1 MNERGGNT
9 VEDAKYQPKLLL
21 HTKMRCPICGYE
33 NAFMEVYEHE
43 IPVIDRIN
51 IVVFKC
57 EKCGLRIR
65 DTIPYYVPG
74 KRTII
79 RVFIERPE
87 DLNTLIYRSPSA
99 LVKIEDLGIELEP
112 IGEGGEDSI
121 TTAEGLIATIAGML
135 EFYCEEGGLDPEAR
149 SECSKKLVM
158 LKEVLSLRRT
168 TTILIDDPEGLSVVL
183 KTYREG
189 NYSMEVHQ

>member
-1 MNERGGNT
+1 MSEKSGNT
-9 VEDAKYQPKLLL
+9 VEDTKYQPKLLL

-33 NAFMEVYEHE
+33 NASMEIYEHE

-57 EKCGLRIR
+57 EKCGFRIR
-65 DTIPYYVPG
+65 DTLPYYVPG

-79 RVFIERPE
+79 RIFIERPE

-112 IGEGGEDSI
+112 VGEGGEDSI
-121 TTAEGLIATIAGML
+121 TTIEGLIAAIAEML
-135 EFYCEEGGLDPEAR
+135 EFYCEEENLDPEAQ
-149 SECSKKLVM
+149 SECIKKLAM
-158 LKEVLSLRRT
+158 LKEILSLRRT
-168 TTILIDDPEGLSVVL
+168 TTVLIDDPEGLSAVL
-183 KTYREG
+183 KTYRED
-189 NYSMEVHQ
+189 NYIIEVGR

>member
-1 MNERGGNT
+1 MSERSCNT
-9 VEDAKYQPKLLL
+9 VEDTKYQPKLLL
-21 HTKMRCPICGYE
+21 HTKMKCLVCGYE

-43 IPVIDRIN
+43 IPIIDRIN

-65 DTIPYYVPG
+65 DTLPYYVPG

-79 RVFIERPE
+79 RIFIERPE
-87 DLNTLIYRSPSA
+87 DFNTLIYRSPSA

-112 IGEGGEDSI
+112 VGEGGEDSI
-121 TTAEGLIATIAGML
+121 TTAEGLITTIAEML
-135 EFYCEEGGLDPEAR
+135 EFYCEEGDLDPEAR
-149 SECSKKLVM
+149 SECNKKLAM
-158 LKEVLSLRRT
+158 LKEILSLRRA

-189 NYSMEVHQ
+189 NYSVEVDR